1 MERLE
6 FYDEDIVNEILEK
19 SKEVIKWIESQI
31 EM

>member
-1 MERLE
+1 MERHEL
-6 FYDEDIVNEILEK
+6 YDENIVNEILEK